1 MPPLPPLIDGTILP
15 INKPLGL
22 TSHDVV
28 ARIRRLSGIK
38 RVGHAGTLDPLADG
52 LLIILI
58 GRSAT
63 KRQAEF
69 MDMPKVYSTTVTF
82 GSTSAT
88 DDAEGPLTV
97 TATTAALQALDE
109 ARVTAALPTFI
120 GTITQ
125 RPPMHS
131 AIKQNGQ
138 PLYKKARA
146 GTLTTADVPQ
156 RTVQVDQIDL
166 LDFTPV
172 TPTTPPTCRLRI
184 WCHKGTYIRS
194 IARDLGEL
202 LGTGSY
208 MSQLTRE
215 QIGSYHRDKAYELP
229 LNLQTR

>member
-1 MPPLPPLIDGTILP
+1 MSAALPPLIEGTILP

-69 MDMPKVYSTTVTF
+69 MDLPKVYHAEVTF

-88 DDAEGPLTV
+88 DDAQGPLTPV
-97 TATTAALQALDE
+97 ATLEQLQTLTKDLVA
-109 ARVTAALPTFI
+109 AALPQFI
-120 GTITQ
+120 GTIQQ
-125 RPPMHS
+125 RPPIYS
-131 AIKQNGQ
+131 ALKQAGQ
-138 PLYKKARA
+138 PIYKRARA
-146 GTLTTADVPQ
+146 GTIVATDVPE
-156 RTVQVDQIDL
+156 RAVQVDHIEL
-166 LDFTPV
+166 LEFLPATPLH
-172 TPTTPPTCRLRI
+172 PPSCRLRI

-194 IARDLGEL
+194 IARDLGAA

-215 QIGSYHRDKAYELP
+215 QIGSYHVKDAFELP
-229 LNLQTR
+229 AST